1 MACSIV
7 LWDGGKI
14 AKIEMGR
21 PINSAMREKDIK
33 ILQNLFSKLPFVR
46 DVKVFGSRAL
56 GYPRRGSDLDL
67 AIDAPEA
74 TPEQW
79 PTLREELEK
88 APLVFDVDLVRLDKN
103 MSDPHVSK
111 IISEGITLY
120 QRSNDF
126 GEPVTA

>member
-1 MACSIV
+1 
-7 LWDGGKI
+7 
-14 AKIEMGR
+14 MGR
-21 PINSAMREKDIK
+21 HINLSMREKDIK
-33 ILQNLFSKLPFVR
+33 VLQNLFSKLSFVR

-79 PTLREELEK
+79 QTLREELER
-88 APLVFDVDLVRLDKN
+88 APLVFDVDLIRLDKTISN
-103 MSDPHVSK
+103 SLVSK

-120 QRSNDF
+120 HRSNHF